1 MMNETFRAD
10 LLSLL
15 REKSVFRGEF
25 QLASGGKSSYYIDC
39 RLTTFHPK
47 GAWLVGHLMHG
58 LIRET
63 ERQSSHQVH
72 AVGGLTMGADPIALA
87 IGIAS
92 YEAHDERL
100 LNVFAVRKEP
110 KAHGQTKLI
119 EGNFQKGNT
128 VVVIDDVVTRGEST
142 LKAIDAVEKEGG
154 KVAFVAVLVDRQE
167 GGRQRIEERGYSV
180 VSLFTKDDL
189 LSTPA

>member
-1 MMNETFRAD
+1 MMNEAFRAD

-47 GAWLVGHLMHG
+47 GAWLVGHLMHE
-58 LIRET
+58 LIRRT
-63 ERQSSHQVH
+63 ESERAAQID

-87 IGIAS
+87 VGIAS
-92 YEAHDERL
+92 FEAHDERP

-110 KAHGQTKLI
+110 KGHGQTKLI
-119 EGNFQKGNT
+119 EGNFLKGNT
-128 VVVIDDVVTRGEST
+128 VV
-142 LKAIDAVEKEGG
+142 
-154 KVAFVAVLVDRQE
+154 
-167 GGRQRIEERGYSV
+167 
-180 VSLFTKDDL
+180 
-189 LSTPA
+189 